1 MDNRHI
7 GVLCGGDSPE
17 REISFRSGR
26 AAHAALVRRGHNA
39 HLIELATLDDFVRAV
54 RGIDVAFN
62 CLHGGSGENGTIAL
76 SLEVLRIPYIGS
88 GPMASFLA
96 MNKARSRR
104 MFAMHGIRTPA
115 GLAVQAEAAD
125 GATIRRRIEEDPALT
140 LPLIVKP
147 INGGSS
153 LNVIL
158 CESLHDVELQARN
171 LLKREGSALIET
183 FIPGHEIT
191 VGILDDH
198 GEPEA
203 LPVIEIRF
211 PTPIFDYDAK
221 YVPGRGE
228 FIVPAPIPVEAAKA
242 SQQAALHAHVA
253 LGCSGFSRVDL
264 RLGED
269 GLPYVLEVNVLPG
282 LTSISDLPR
291 ASGADGIPYD
301 DLIERM
307 LATAFAGKEEKEP
320 S

>member
-1 MDNRHI
+1 
-7 GVLCGGDSPE
+7 
-17 REISFRSGR
+17 
-26 AAHAALVRRGHNA
+26 
-39 HLIELATLDDFVRAV
+39 
-54 RGIDVAFN
+54 
-62 CLHGGSGENGTIAL
+62 
-76 SLEVLRIPYIGS
+76 
-88 GPMASFLA
+88 
-96 MNKARSRR
+96 
-104 MFAMHGIRTPA
+104 MHGIRIPA
-115 GLAVQAEAAD
+115 GLAVEAEAASV
-125 GATIRRRIEEDPALT
+125 ATIRRRIEEDPKMR

-147 INGGSS
+147 IAGGSS
-153 LNVIL
+153 LDVIL
-158 CESLHDVELQARN
+158 CESARAVELQARK
-171 LLKREGSALIET
+171 LLKKEGSVLIET

-198 GEPEA
+198 GKPQA

-228 FIVPAPIPVEAAKA
+228 FIVPAPIPSEAAEA
-242 SQQAALHAHVA
+242 SQQAALRAHAA
-253 LGCSGFSRVDL
+253 LGCRGFSRVDL

-269 GLPYVLEVNVLPG
+269 GSPYVLEVNVLPG

-291 ASGADGIPYD
+291 AAGASGIPYD

>member
-17 REISFRSGR
+17 REISLRSGR
-26 AAHAALVRRGHNA
+26 AAHAALVRRGYNA
-39 HLIELATLDDFVRAV
+39 HLIELADLDDFVRAV

-62 CLHGGSGENGTIAL
+62 CLHGGSGENGTVAL
-76 SLEVLRIPYIGS
+76 SLEVLGISYIGS

-104 MFAMHGIRTPA
+104 LFTTHDIRIPA
-115 GLAVQAEAAD
+115 GLAVEAEAKND
-125 GATIRRRIEEDPALT
+125 ATIRRRIEEDPKMR

-147 INGGSS
+147 IAGGSS
-153 LNVIL
+153 LDVIL
-158 CESLHDVELQARN
+158 CETVRAVELQARK
-171 LLKREGSALIET
+171 LLKKEGSVLIET

-191 VGILDDH
+191 VGILEDH
-198 GEPEA
+198 GEPQA

-228 FIVPAPIPVEAAKA
+228 FIVPAPIPSEAAEA
-242 SQQAALHAHVA
+242 SQQAALRAHAA
-253 LGCSGFSRVDL
+253 LGCRGFSRVDL

-269 GLPYVLEVNVLPG
+269 GSPYVLEVNVLPG

-291 ASGADGIPYD
+291 AAGASGIPYD